1 MNPIRL
7 TLLIGAAALLAA
19 CATTPEQ
26 KAARAQA
33 QKRYEQDLQVNLA
46 AQCDQETA
54 ALIRRK
60 FDEEGKPGTAT
71 AEQKAFRLKYI
82 DKVSDPM
89 FQACYKMAWQNYL
102 AQRRLERIEMF
113 YDDDDWFFPRPFY
126 RSPFRPIFW

>member
-60 FDEEGKPGTAT
+60 FDEEGKPGAVT

-89 FQACYKMAWQNYL
+89 FQACYKMAWQNHISQQQLQEARYYYNY
-102 AQRRLERIEMF
+102 
-113 YDDDDWFFPRPFY
+113 YDPWSYPFY
-126 RSPFRPIFW
+126 RPPFWW

>member
-7 TLLIGAAALLAA
+7 TLLFGAVALLAA

-33 QKRYEQDLQVNLA
+33 QKRYEQDLQVHLA

-60 FDEEGKPGTAT
+60 FDEEGKPGAAT

-89 FQACYKMAWQNYL
+89 FQACYKMAWQSYA
-102 AQRRLERIEMF
+102 AQVELEDMRRYRY
-113 YDDDDWFFPRPFY
+113 YDDWWYGPRPWG
-126 RSPFRPIFW
+126 PWWW

>member
-1 MNPIRL
+1 MNPLRL
-7 TLLIGAAALLAA
+7 TLLFGAVALLAA

-60 FDEEGKPGTAT
+60 FEEEGKPGVAT
-71 AEQKAFRLKYI
+71 A
-82 DKVSDPM
+82 
-89 FQACYKMAWQNYL
+89 
-102 AQRRLERIEMF
+102 
-113 YDDDDWFFPRPFY
+113 
-126 RSPFRPIFW
+126 